1 MCSDAH
7 SITLTRFNKIMS
19 SKNAKSQLNL
29 AKFIDKAM
37 NVRQTTIDL
46 PN

>member
-1 MCSDAH
+1 
-7 SITLTRFNKIMS
+7 MS

-29 AKFIDKAM
+29 AELIDKAM
-37 NVRQTTIDL
+37 NVRKTIIDL

>member
-1 MCSDAH
+1 
-7 SITLTRFNKIMS
+7 MS

-37 NVRQTTIDL
+37 TVGKTIIDFM
-46 PN
+46 

>member
-1 MCSDAH
+1 
-7 SITLTRFNKIMS
+7 MS

-29 AKFIDKAM
+29 AKFIDKAKT
-37 NVRQTTIDL
+37 VRKTIIDL